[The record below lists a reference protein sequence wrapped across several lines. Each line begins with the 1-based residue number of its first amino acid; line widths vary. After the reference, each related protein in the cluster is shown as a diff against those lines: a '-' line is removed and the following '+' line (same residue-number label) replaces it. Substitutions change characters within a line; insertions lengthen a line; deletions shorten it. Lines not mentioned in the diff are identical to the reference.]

1 MSTEMKAT
9 SSSRTREK
17 IHAIRTC
24 WAQTC
29 EPTVVRLYVAATYGS
44 PGFNVAEL
52 SAHAPGEEG
61 ASQHVI
67 EVLPSPELLHNDDGR
82 HDGSHGRWR
91 LAYASFDILWLISF
105 IIAGV

>member
-1 MSTEMKAT
+1 M
-9 SSSRTREK
+9 
-17 IHAIRTC
+17 
-24 WAQTC
+24 
-29 EPTVVRLYVAATYGS
+29 RLYVAATYGS

-91 LAYASFDILWLISF
+91 LAYASFDILWLTSF